1 MQERL
6 RPDVLC
12 GFSDPHNW
20 TLWGNRPFTSELS
33 FTLYFLSSFHLT
45 TSLFFSFLFFSLV
58 PLYYA
63 PLVFLSF
70 FPPAFFFHS
79 FCLFLWSPSLIFL
92 LSSVVLSFFF
102 FPSFFCFFSS
112 TFVPFYTFSCLS
124 LFPFIFGVFCKPGQQ
139 LTFFC
144 IVFCKDF
151 ITLHFIESH
160 TRMHSGTPVGQYFAV
175 FSYFIAKPAHET
187 EAAVHS
193 LHVYSSSCTSSSSI
207 TWEKIPI
214 AQPCGPGA
222 AGPTECWT
230 LS

>member
-1 MQERL
+1 ML
-6 RPDVLC
+6 P
-12 GFSDPHNW
+12 
-20 TLWGNRPFTSELS
+20 
-33 FTLYFLSSFHLT
+33 
-45 TSLFFSFLFFSLV
+45 LFF
-58 PLYYA
+58 
-63 PLVFLSF
+63 FLSF
-70 FPPAFFFHS
+70 PLLSFFTRFVYS
-79 FCLFLWSPSLIFL
+79 FDPLHWFSFFL
-92 LSSVVLSFFF
+92 LLSFHFFF
-102 FPSFFCFFSS
+102 FPSLFCFFSS

-124 LFPFIFGVFCKPGQQ
+124 MFPFIFGVFCKPGQQ

-144 IVFCKDF
+144 IVFCKHF

-160 TRMHSGTPVGQYFAV
+160 TGTHSGTPVGQYFAV